1 MTQWLGDDREK
12 MLWLGGEAHVRSYDV
27 RPTLSFLRRWLTL
40 EALPL
45 LAGAAAAGIALG
57 SLGTVGMMKAKQEP
71 SRKRI
76 GERIHTGSHERKE
89 SMEQGRADDRQMRD
103 DEVDAMGAWTI
114 LAAFGFGL
122 LAGATV
128 TLLTTPEPGSSVRRR
143 VKRGVDTAR
152 EELDEI
158 VKESKESWGQVRD
171 DAREAVKRTAVKMKD
186 AAQATKDAL
195 AEDPSSVRKMP

>member
-1 MTQWLGDDREK
+1 MTQWRSDDREET
-12 MLWLGGEAHVRSYDV
+12 LWLGGEAHVRSYDG
-27 RPTLSFLRRWLTL
+27 RPIPSFLRQWMTL
-40 EALPL
+40 EVLPL

-57 SLGTVGMMKAKQEP
+57 SFGTVGMMKARQEP

-76 GERIHTGSHERKE
+76 GERIDTVSHERKE
-89 SMEQGRADDRQMRD
+89 SMEQGRADDRQVRD
-103 DEVDAMGAWTI
+103 DEADAMGAWTI

-158 VKESKESWGQVRD
+158 VKETKESWGQVRD